1 MHTFLSYS
9 DLKCNLNHAIHM
21 KTSKKMMIFSDFLL
35 TLFFIF
41 CGWNSKKAKYREI
54 LHFEKHSSLCNRF
67 GKRTM
72 FFVFSF
78 FHFLCKF
85 RISTS
90 PLSVTKNEIST
101 NFQSN
106 FFGNIGQTWSFCW
119 INANF
124 SFKYYIWAISIIF
137 IHLFLHFHLYIFSI
151 LIFFETQMLPSEGSR
166 LIRLTF

>member
-1 MHTFLSYS
+1 MSPNLCDHMQFSRRSNDTSTMVESQGFLRAWRKSELV
-9 DLKCNLNHAIHM
+9 LKCNLNHAIHM
-21 KTSKKMMIFSDFLL
+21 RTSKKMMIFSDFLL

-41 CGWNSKKAKYREI
+41 WGWNSKKAKYREI

-90 PLSVTKNEIST
+90 PLSVTKNNIST

-106 FFGNIGQTWSFCW
+106 FFGNIG
-119 INANF
+119 
-124 SFKYYIWAISIIF
+124 
-137 IHLFLHFHLYIFSI
+137 
-151 LIFFETQMLPSEGSR
+151 
-166 LIRLTF
+166 

>member
-41 CGWNSKKAKYREI
+41 WGWNSKKAKYREI

-90 PLSVTKNEIST
+90 PCQWPKIKSVQIFKVIFLVTLAKLGPFAESMQIFLLNIISEPS
-101 NFQSN
+101 QSSL
-106 FFGNIGQTWSFCW
+106 FTYFC
-119 INANF
+119 
-124 SFKYYIWAISIIF
+124 IF
-137 IHLFLHFHLYIFSI
+137 IYTFFLFWSSLKHKCCLRREAV
-151 LIFFETQMLPSEGSR
+151 L
-166 LIRLTF
+166 